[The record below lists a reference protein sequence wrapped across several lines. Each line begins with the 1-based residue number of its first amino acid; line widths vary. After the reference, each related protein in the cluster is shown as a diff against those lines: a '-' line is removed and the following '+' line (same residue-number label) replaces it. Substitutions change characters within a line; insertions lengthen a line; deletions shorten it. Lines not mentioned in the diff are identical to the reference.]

1 MRLRAV
7 AHAHLLAW
15 PPSRHYKQALLVH
28 TRTCTRVA
36 LPVCKHSSQV
46 DFSFL
51 DFPAGASQPGFSD
64 FAEFGDYGKVRG
76 PELVFVCVCGGG
88 GLVVNIAIMTRSG

>member
-15 PPSRHYKQALLVH
+15 LPSRHYKQALLIH

-76 PELVFVCVCGGG
+76 QNLFVCGGVGG
-88 GLVVNIAIMTRSG
+88 GLVVNIAIMARSG